1 MQTCYN
7 CGKEVADGVLICPE
21 CGALVKRYTAPPV
34 REAEPEPPE
43 AYDTPDNPWYHAPSS
58 GAQDTVRPQNATGSV
73 WRDEHGGVHFRPG
86 LTVWLVVNL
95 LCSGYMALS
104 YGCSLL
110 VYRFQDFYFG
120 ILEQLPEFSEMLP
133 ILRELIRYVGLN
145 QALFVIFL
153 VLTLGAFAASIW
165 LLAGR
170 SRAALYTLLGSS
182 AILGA
187 AMLAVNTLYALL
199 TLGAAAVTFF
209 WLKKYRSFLK

>member
-7 CGKEVADGVLICPE
+7 CGKEVDDGVLICPE
-21 CGALVKRYTAPPV
+21 CGALVKRYTTPPV
-34 REAEPEPPE
+34 REAEPAPPE
-43 AYDTPDNPWYHAPSS
+43 ACDAPDNPWYHAPSS
-58 GAQDTVRPQNATGSV
+58 GARDAAQPQNATGSV
-73 WRDEHGGVHFRPG
+73 WRDERGGVHFRSG

-110 VYRFQDFYFG
+110 VHRFQDFYFG

-133 ILRELIRYVGLN
+133 VLRELVRYVGLN
-145 QALFVIFL
+145 QTLFVIFL
-153 VLTLGAFAASIW
+153 VLTLGAFVASIW

-170 SRAALYTLLGSS
+170 SRAALYTLLGFS
-182 AILGA
+182 AVLGA

-199 TLGAAAVTFF
+199 TLGSAAVTFF
-209 WLKKYRSFLK
+209 WLKKYRSLLK